1 MFPAAQVD
9 ITLWFDA
16 ISRNNNIQINM
27 SVLEKIQNRA
37 IQCSMT
43 VIQSLKKMDEIK
55 VKMLFVFKDEKFLS
69 ILTIGDIQR
78 AIIKG
83 VELNSPVTSILDL
96 DKKFVLPSEP
106 IEVVREK
113 MLRLRAECMP
123 VVDADGNLV
132 EVYFWNELFKYPE
145 TQEREKI
152 DLPVVIMAGGKGT
165 RLKPITNVIP
175 KPLVPVGDKTILE
188 VIMDQ
193 FEGIGCHK
201 FYMSVNYKADMMKY
215 YLSQLDHK
223 YDIEFFMEDK
233 PLGTI
238 GSVAL
243 LKGKITTPFIVSN
256 CDSITDQDYR
266 DVYDY
271 HINNHN
277 DMTIVTMIKNFKIP
291 YGVIE
296 TGEDGLMVNLKEKP
310 EQTYQVNTGVYI
322 LNPKCIDEIPYGEF
336 FHVTHLMEK
345 IKARGGRVGC
355 FPVSE
360 NSWHDMGEWPEYLK
374 MIKYDVC

>member
-1 MFPAAQVD
+1 M
-9 ITLWFDA
+9 
-16 ISRNNNIQINM
+16 
-27 SVLEKIQNRA
+27 VLEKIKNRIIA
-37 IQCSMT
+37 PDITILSAM
-43 VIQSLKKMDEIK
+43 KKMDEIK
-55 VKMLFVFKDEKFLS
+55 MKILFVYDGERFEG
-69 ILTIGDIQR
+69 ILTLGDIQR

-83 VELNSPVTSILDL
+83 HSLTE
-96 DKKFVLPSEP
+96 
-106 IEVVREK
+106 EVVRILDRNKIYAYSTEPIDSIMQK
-113 MLRLRAECMP
+113 MESIRAELMP
-123 VVDADGNLV
+123 VLQDGDLV
-132 EVYFWNELFKYPE
+132 EVYTWEDLFGKSSEPE
-145 TQEREKI
+145 KKLI

-175 KPLVPVGDKTILE
+175 KPLIPVGDKTILE

-238 GSVAL
+238 GSVSL
-243 LKGKITTPFIVSN
+243 LKGKITTPFFVSN
-256 CDSITDQDYR
+256 CDSINEQDYR

-271 HINNHN
+271 HVNNRN
-277 DMTIVTMIKNFKIP
+277 DLTIVTMVKTFKIP

-296 TGEDGLMVNLKEKP
+296 TGEDGLMTALSEKP
-310 EQTYQVNTGVYI
+310 ELTYQVNTGVYI
-322 LNPKCIDEIPYGEF
+322 LNPSCIEEIPEGEF
-336 FHVTHLMEK
+336 FHITHLMEK
-345 IKARGGRVGC
+345 IKDRGGRVGC

-360 NSWHDMGEWPEYLK
+360 HAWRDMGEWPEYLK
-374 MIKYDVC
+374 MIKVL

>member
-1 MFPAAQVD
+1 MKTSTIENRSID
-9 ITLWFDA
+9 
-16 ISRNNNIQINM
+16 S
-27 SVLEKIQNRA
+27 LE
-37 IQCSMT
+37 
-43 VIQSLKKMDEIK
+43 SLLTALKLMDEQK
-55 VKMLFVFKDEKFLS
+55 VKMLFVFDKEHFIS

-78 AIIKG
+78 AIVKNIA
-83 VELNSPVTSILDL
+83 LDTPIRMIVSHN
-96 DKKFVLPSEP
+96 KKFAHVGESMED
-106 IEVVREK
+106 IRRK
-113 MLRLRAECMP
+113 MLELRAECMP
-123 VVDADGNLV
+123 ILDAEGELYDV
-132 EVYFWNELFKYPE
+132 IFWRELFEDEE
-145 TQEREKI
+145 TELRPKI

-175 KPLVPVGDKTILE
+175 KPLVPIGDKTILE

-238 GSVAL
+238 GSVSL
-243 LKGKITTPFIVSN
+243 LKGKITTPFFVSN
-256 CDSITDQDYR
+256 CDSINEQDYR
-266 DVYDY
+266 DVWDY
-271 HINNHN
+271 HIQNHN
-277 DMTIVTMIKNFKIP
+277 DMTIVTMVKSFKIP

-296 TGEDGLMVNLKEKP
+296 TGDDGLMTALKEKP

-322 LNPKCIDEIPYGEF
+322 LNPELIDEIPQGEF
-336 FHVTHLMEK
+336 FHITHLMEK
-345 IKARGGRVGC
+345 VQARGGRVGC

-360 NSWHDMGEWPEYLK
+360 HSWKDMGEWPEYLK
-374 MIKYDVC
+374 MIDVL

>member
-1 MFPAAQVD
+1 M
-9 ITLWFDA
+9 
-16 ISRNNNIQINM
+16 
-27 SVLEKIQNRA
+27 VLEKIKNRIIA
-37 IQCSMT
+37 PDITILSAM
-43 VIQSLKKMDEIK
+43 KKMDEIK
-55 VKMLFVFKDEKFLS
+55 MKILFVYDGDKFEG
-69 ILTIGDIQR
+69 ILTLGDIQR

-83 VELNSPVTSILDL
+83 HALTEEVVKILDRN
-96 DKKFVLPSEP
+96 KIYAYSSES
-106 IEVVREK
+106 IDTIKQK
-113 MLRLRAECMP
+113 MESIRAELMP
-123 VVDADGNLV
+123 VLQDGELV
-132 EVYFWNELFKYPE
+132 EVYTWEDLFGKSSEP
-145 TQEREKI
+145 QKKLI

-215 YLSQLDHK
+215 YLSQLPHH

-238 GSVAL
+238 GSVSL
-243 LKGKITTPFIVSN
+243 LKGKITTPFFVSN
-256 CDSITDQDYR
+256 CDSINEQDYR

-271 HINNHN
+271 HVNNHN
-277 DMTIVTMIKNFKIP
+277 DLTIVTMVKTFKIP

-296 TGEDGLMVNLKEKP
+296 TGEDGLMTALSEKP
-310 EQTYQVNTGVYI
+310 ELTYQVNTGVYI
-322 LNPKCIDEIPYGEF
+322 LNPSCIDEIPEGEF
-336 FHVTHLMEK
+336 FHITHLMEK

-360 NSWHDMGEWPEYLK
+360 HAWRDMGEWPEYLK
-374 MIKYDVC
+374 MIKVL

>member
-1 MFPAAQVD
+1 MA
-9 ITLWFDA
+9 
-16 ISRNNNIQINM
+16 
-27 SVLEKIQNRA
+27 VLEKVQNRA
-37 IQCSMT
+37 IQSSTT
-43 VIQSLKKMDEIK
+43 VLQSLKKMDEAK
-55 VKMLFVFKDEKFLS
+55 VKMLFVFEDERFLS

-78 AIIKG
+78 AIIKQ
-83 VELNSPVTSILDL
+83 VDLNTLVSTIIDTNKAFARI
-96 DKKFVLPSEP
+96 DEP
-106 IEVVREK
+106 KEQVREK
-113 MLRLRAECMP
+113 MLSFRSECMP
-123 VVDADGNLV
+123 VVNEEGNLV
-132 EVYFWNELFKYPE
+132 DVYLWNEMFKHSEPDR
-145 TQEREKI
+145 REKI

-193 FEGIGCHK
+193 FESIGCKK
-201 FYMSVNYKADMMKY
+201 FYMSVNYKADMMEF

-238 GSVAL
+238 GSVSF
-243 LKGKITTPFIVSN
+243 LKGKITTPFFVSN
-256 CDSITDQDYR
+256 CDSINDQDYR

-271 HINNHN
+271 HVQNRN
-277 DMTIVTMIKNFKIP
+277 DLTIVTMVKSFRIP

-296 TGEDGLMVNLKEKP
+296 TGEDGIMKALHEKP
-310 EQTYQVNTGVYI
+310 ELNYQVNTGAYI
-322 LNPKCIDEIPYGEF
+322 LNPKCIDEIPEGEF
-336 FHVTHLMEK
+336 FHITHLMEK

-360 NSWHDMGEWPEYLK
+360 GAWHDMGEWPEYLK
-374 MIKYDVC
+374 MINVR

>member
-1 MFPAAQVD
+1 M
-9 ITLWFDA
+9 
-16 ISRNNNIQINM
+16 NNISKIENQIV
-27 SVLEKIQNRA
+27 STDLTLIA
-37 IQCSMT
+37 A
-43 VIQSLKKMDEIK
+43 LKKMDE
-55 VKMLFVFKDEKFLS
+55 VKAKRLFVFNADKFDC
-69 ILTIGDIQR
+69 ILTMGDIQR
-78 AIIKG
+78 AIIRNVALSSSIAG
-83 VELNSPVTSILDL
+83 ILDRG
-96 DKKFVLPSEP
+96 KIYGKEGQSVES
-106 IEVVREK
+106 IKEV
-113 MLRLRAECMP
+113 MLRENIDCMP
-123 VVDADGNLV
+123 ILNNEGEIVDVLFWADV
-132 EVYFWNELFKYPE
+132 FHRSADDA
-145 TQEREKI
+145 REKI

-238 GSVAL
+238 GSVSL
-243 LKGKITTPFIVSN
+243 LKGMITTPFFVSN
-256 CDSITDQDYR
+256 CDSINEQDYR

-271 HINNHN
+271 HVSNHN
-277 DMTIVTMIKNFKIP
+277 DMTVVTLVKSFKIP

-296 TGEDGLMVNLKEKP
+296 TGKDGLMVDLKEKP
-310 EQTYQVNTGVYI
+310 EHTYMVNSGVYI
-322 LNPKCIDEIPYGEF
+322 LNPELIEEIPEGEL
-336 FHVTHLMEK
+336 FHITHLMEK
-345 IKARGGRVGC
+345 VKARGGRVGC

-360 NSWHDMGEWPEYLK
+360 DSWHDMGEWPEYLK
-374 MIKYDVC
+374 MINVL

>member
-1 MFPAAQVD
+1 M
-9 ITLWFDA
+9 A
-16 ISRNNNIQINM
+16 I
-27 SVLEKIQNRA
+27 LEKIRNRA
-37 IQCSMT
+37 IQCTMT

-83 VELNSPVTSILDL
+83 VELNSQMDTILDL
-96 DKKFVLPSEP
+96 NKKFVVPTETNEE
-106 IEVVREK
+106 IREK

-123 VVDADGNLV
+123 VVDENGNLV
-132 EVYFWNELFKYPE
+132 DVYFWNDVFKHPE
-145 TQEREKI
+145 SQDRKKI
-152 DLPVVIMAGGKGT
+152 DLPVVIMAGGKGS

-175 KPLVPVGDKTILE
+175 KPLVPIGDKTILE
-188 VIMDQ
+188 EIMDR
-193 FEGIGCHK
+193 FEGVGCNK

-243 LKGKITTPFIVSN
+243 LKGKINTPFFVSN
-256 CDSITDQDYR
+256 CDIVIDQDYR

-271 HINNHN
+271 HCENHN
-277 DMTIVTMIKNFKIP
+277 DLTIVTAVKSFRIP

-296 TGEDGLMVNLKEKP
+296 TGEDGLMTGLKEKP
-310 EQTYQVNTGVYI
+310 EQTYMINTGVYI
-322 LNPKCIDEIPYGEF
+322 LNPELICEIPEGEF
-336 FHVTHLMEK
+336 FHITQLMEK
-345 IKARGGRVGC
+345 VKARGGRVGC

-360 NSWHDMGEWPEYLK
+360 NAWRDMGEWSEYLK
-374 MIKYDVC
+374 MINVYK